1 MLIKDNQK
9 YIFAKKKITPHTHI
23 YIHRWMDGSMMLYTE
38 EERERERLTHSYTDG
53 VPWFHFS

>member
-38 EERERERLTHSYTDG
+38 EERERLTHILMVFPGFTS
-53 VPWFHFS
+53 HKI